1 MAENTRSTATI
12 ENSESKVEKLNGKTN
27 YLGWSKVMMSEFKQ
41 RSYWSNKIGFNKTFE
56 EKAAALILK
65 SVSLKIAAMIPDD
78 EGPTV
83 MWDWLKSEY
92 GMDDLYQIKKE
103 LKNVKMSGID
113 LDGFWEKF
121 NMALALYKSAGGK
134 MNYEDQLEIVLDV
147 KVIASVAAQTQ
158 AEGDIFNIFELN
170 FIKKCCSIYTNSLS
184 MTHNF
189 ISDFFFK
196 SQIGRSFFVIYLTPS

>member
-1 MAENTRSTATI
+1 MAENTRSIATTATI

-27 YLGWSKVMMSEFKQ
+27 YLGWSKVMMSELKQ

-65 SVSLKIAAMIPDD
+65 SVSLKIAAMLPDD

-121 NMALALYKSAGGK
+121 NMALALYK
-134 MNYEDQLEIVLDV
+134 
-147 KVIASVAAQTQ
+147 
-158 AEGDIFNIFELN
+158 
-170 FIKKCCSIYTNSLS
+170 
-184 MTHNF
+184 
-189 ISDFFFK
+189 
-196 SQIGRSFFVIYLTPS
+196 